1 MRKEFA
7 RYDHLKS
14 WWKRARQALFRFC
27 IYGALL
33 VAGEVA
39 FYTITK
45 IGRSIRAIAFL
56 FQYQWLVDEKLK
68 LFHIWEIEIHTF
80 FGQASLYMFFVYAT
94 ICVFGLEP
102 AYRFMKK
109 KDVPILFRGTAYM
122 FIILALEC
130 ALGWVL
136 VWLTGYK
143 IWYYEGPGTIW
154 TYTSWAIAPMWFICG
169 LISENVINL
178 IDSLDELKMNVYG
191 LTQTGKG
198 PRNQIV
204 FISDVH
210 VGPRGKDG
218 MDAGWFFGAYEVYL
232 TILLYKISLD
242 KRVREL
248 VFVGDLFDD
257 WLYPP
262 EERPLTIRQTIAAWK
277 DSLFM
282 APLRACIER
291 LDAVWYFPG
300 NHDMHVT
307 QGDLAE
313 LAVGDKNL
321 RIVGK
326 EEFADGHVMSCGTKL
341 VVEHG
346 HEADFFNAPDFHH
359 EAIRTLPFGY
369 FVARIFAAT
378 ETPVSGATGTIDKI
392 FKSTFSRVANAT
404 LSEKRGDSKKSR
416 MGRLFIRIFVDALI
430 AYVNGKIP
438 DERRL
443 NDRTRIYLPYLEGV
457 DDAQDFVTVRQVK
470 ECYSWL
476 LEDWLRGGKTSL
488 FVATGKNGLKRHAR
502 EQFGEQNWK
511 LWCKRLF
518 SFKADDLIVI
528 MGHTHCARLEYV
540 MDRIKQGVYANTGAI
555 CKNDKQRGPSW
566 IVVTDS
572 PRRTRVQVKRI

>member
-1 MRKEFA
+1 MENGVK

-39 FYTITK
+39 FYSITK
-45 IGRSIRAIAFL
+45 IGRAIKPVAFL
-56 FQYQWLVDEKLK
+56 FQYQWLVDCRLD
-68 LFHIWEIEIHTF
+68 LYHIWEVEIHTF

-109 KDVPILFRGTAYM
+109 KDVPILLRGIVYM

-136 VWLTGYK
+136 VWLTGYR
-143 IWYYEGPGTIW
+143 IWYYRGPGTIW

-191 LTQTGKG
+191 LTQSGKG

-218 MDAGWFFGAYEVYL
+218 SDAGWFYGAYEVYF
-232 TILLYKISLD
+232 TILLHKISLD

-262 EERPLTIRQTIAAWK
+262 GERPLTIRDTIGAWK

-282 APLRACIER
+282 APLRSCIER
-291 LDAVWYFPG
+291 LDAVWYLPG

-307 QGDLAE
+307 QEDLAE
-313 LAVGDKNL
+313 LAAGGKNV
-321 RIVGK
+321 RIVGEK
-326 EEFADGHVMSCGTKL
+326 DFSDGHLMSCGTRL
-341 VVEHG
+341 AVEHG
-346 HEADFFNAPDFHH
+346 HEADFFNAPDRHP
-359 EAIRTLPFGY
+359 EAIRALPFGY

-378 ETPVSGATGTIDKI
+378 ETHVSGATVTVDKL
-392 FKSTFSRVANAT
+392 FRAAYSRVATAT
-404 LSEKRGDSKKSR
+404 LSEKRGDSRESR
-416 MGRLFIRIFVDALI
+416 MGRLFIRFFVDALVM
-430 AYVNGKIP
+430 YVNGKIP
-438 DERRL
+438 EEERIH
-443 NDRTRIYLPYLEGV
+443 DRTRILLSRSGAAGDGRDY
-457 DDAQDFVTVRQVK
+457 VTVREVK

-476 LEDWLRGGKTSL
+476 LAEWLRGGKTSL
-488 FVATGKNGLKRHAR
+488 FVASGKNGLKKHAR
-502 EQFGEQNWK
+502 EKFGRQNWK

-518 SFKADDLIVI
+518 SFKRDDLVVV

-540 MDRIKQGVYANTGAI
+540 MDRELQGVYVNTGAI

-572 PRRTRVQVKRI
+572 PKRARVRIKQL